1 MKKYFYVSIL
11 ILICICNQTMHGQSK
26 SRKSRKVIMQTNN
39 QLKYGCLPSGIKL
52 DTIVSITRKPSE
64 SGDQIE
70 RETVKQR
77 LDNLNSRCKA
87 GKLVDGKNRE
97 IRFYE
102 LQGCWG
108 NPPSNYEEILNNQ
121 RKELLELKK
130 KYTVIELTCN
140 PSGEMPF

>member
-1 MKKYFYVSIL
+1 M
-11 ILICICNQTMHGQSK
+11 
-26 SRKSRKVIMQTNN
+26 MQTNN
-39 QLKYGCLPSGIKL
+39 QLKYGCLPNGIKL
-52 DTIVSITRKPSE
+52 DTIVSITRKTLKSD
-64 SGDQIE
+64 DQIE

-77 LDNLNSRCKA
+77 LDNLNARCKA

-108 NPPSNYEEILNNQ
+108 NPPFNYEEILNNQ

>member
-1 MKKYFYVSIL
+1 
-11 ILICICNQTMHGQSK
+11 MHGQSK